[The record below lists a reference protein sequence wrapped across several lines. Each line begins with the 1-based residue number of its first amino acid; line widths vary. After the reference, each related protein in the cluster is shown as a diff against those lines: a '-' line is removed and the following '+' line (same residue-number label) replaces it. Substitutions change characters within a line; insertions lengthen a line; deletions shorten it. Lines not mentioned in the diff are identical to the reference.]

1 MPKVNKPNVGQIV
14 KGGLCT
20 SCGVC
25 KGICA
30 KHSITFDY
38 GIERNVPVVD
48 KQSCINCGL
57 CYEVCPGK
65 GVALNAKGEKL
76 FGKEDKAQF
85 NRYCG
90 YYLAS
95 YTGHSAD
102 DDIRFHSASGGMV
115 TSFLF
120 FLLEKKIID
129 GAVVVGFKKDNPF
142 EPELFIATTKDEIL
156 RSRSSKYLVLSYDKV
171 IDEIESFHGKLA
183 VVGLPCQIQGLRNLA
198 EKNKHVREHVIGYF
212 SIYCSLNKTKHSM
225 NYYLDKY
232 KINKDEVGY
241 FSFRDDGCLG
251 YMKYVSKDGNLIKKI
266 PYLSFWFGSHS
277 FFQNKRCLLCADH
290 FGELADIS
298 FGDINIEPYNED
310 KIGISSFVVRS
321 NQWNDLLKEACEAGY
336 LEIADCPLED
346 VNRSQGY
353 SKSFKKG
360 VGIQTYMNWRR
371 FFGRDI
377 PKYDIEFDG
386 KPSIVNYIGAAIKEV
401 MLWVGSH
408 HSFWFIIKF
417 LDRSDKQVITK

>member
-14 KGGLCT
+14 KAGLCT

-30 KHSITFDY
+30 KHSISFDY
-38 GIERNVPVVD
+38 GNERNEPVVD
-48 KQSCINCGL
+48 SQSCINCGL
-57 CYEVCPGK
+57 CYEVWPGK

-76 FGKEDKAQF
+76 FAEEDKALF

-90 YYLAS
+90 YYLGS
-95 YTGHSAD
+95 YTGYSANK
-102 DDIRFHSASGGMV
+102 DIRFHSASGGMV
-115 TSFLF
+115 TSFLI

-129 GAVVVGFKKDNPF
+129 GAVVVGFKEDNPF
-142 EPELFIATTKDEIL
+142 EPEPFIATTKDEIL
-156 RSRSSKYLVLSYDKV
+156 RSRGSKYLVLSYDKIV
-171 IDEIESFHGKLA
+171 DKIESFPGKLV
-183 VVGLPCQIQGLRNLA
+183 VVGLPCQIQGLRNLS
-198 EKNKHVREHVIGYF
+198 EKNKHVREHVIGFF

-232 KINKDEVGY
+232 KIKIDEVGY

-251 YMKYVSKDGNLIKKI
+251 YMKYVSKNGNVIKKI

-298 FGDINIEPYNED
+298 FGDINIEPFNED
-310 KIGISSFVVRS
+310 KIGINSIVSRS
-321 NQWNDLLKEACEAGY
+321 TFWDSLLNQCKREGVIVLNNCNIEQVLK
-336 LEIADCPLED
+336 
-346 VNRSQGY
+346 SQGY
-353 SKSFKKG
+353 SKRHKKG
-360 VGIQTYMNWRR
+360 IGIQAFLNYRKVLGKTN
-371 FFGRDI
+371 
-377 PKYDIEFDG
+377 PVYDVEFEG
-386 KPSIVNYIGAAIKEV
+386 KPTLKSYVGVVVKQI

-408 HSFWFIIKF
+408 KLYWPIIKA
-417 LDRSDKQVITK
+417 LDRSEKSAIV